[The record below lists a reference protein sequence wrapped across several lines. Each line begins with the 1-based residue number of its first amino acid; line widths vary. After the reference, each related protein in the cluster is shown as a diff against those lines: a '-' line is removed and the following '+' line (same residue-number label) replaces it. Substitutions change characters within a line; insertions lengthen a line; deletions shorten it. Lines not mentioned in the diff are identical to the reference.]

1 MKYAKISNI
10 IEIDTKLKKRKEF
23 AMYTCAKCGQTG
35 CASRNMEKTLPE
47 CPSKNE
53 AVQKKALEKYEQE
66 ENQRIAYHS
75 ACTEAEGYGKD
86 TRLIEIIH
94 FMKRAGYQKI
104 GFAFCKGLL
113 SEAREV
119 SKILEYH
126 GFEVVS
132 VICKNGGIPKAVIGV
147 EDEYTLS
154 GSAEEEVMC
163 NPIGQAEILNEAGTE
178 FNVVM
183 GLCVGHD
190 TLFFKYIQS
199 PVTVLAVKDRVTGH
213 NPLAPIYCAQGY
225 YKNKFYPEK
234 EGER

>member
-1 MKYAKISNI
+1 
-10 IEIDTKLKKRKEF
+10 
-23 AMYTCAKCGQTG
+23 MYTCAKCGQTG
-35 CASRNMEKTLPE
+35 CTSRNMEKTLPE

-53 AVQKKALEKYEQE
+53 AVQKKALEKYEQG

-75 ACTEAEGYGKD
+75 ACTEA
-86 TRLIEIIH
+86 
-94 FMKRAGYQKI
+94 
-104 GFAFCKGLL
+104 
-113 SEAREV
+113 
-119 SKILEYH
+119 
-126 GFEVVS
+126 
-132 VICKNGGIPKAVIGV
+132 
-147 EDEYTLS
+147 
-154 GSAEEEVMC
+154 EVMC

-190 TLFFKYIQS
+190 TLFFKYIES

-213 NPLAPIYCAQGY
+213 NPLAPVYCAQGY